1 MRLNAN
7 ETQRIIIGSD
17 KPKGIIMQQ
26 RLLKKT
32 AVFSLLFAV
41 AAMGIMIGLST
52 TRVITISEIAQ
63 DEVMREQKQPAKQ
76 QPETDG
82 RTLLFDDTG
91 KEHTDY
97 LCIPLPETGK
107 AEDITIEN
115 HYMDREMC
123 VLLNNVESS
132 FYEEHALSGNH
143 TVIQKGEYTPMTDGV
158 MLKFQLDELYEYRT
172 VYEDGGLYISFL
184 NPRELYNR
192 IVVVDPVCGGL
203 SNGNTANGLT
213 EKEIALQI
221 ARSLKKKLDDSDIKA
236 YYTRMDD
243 VNPPAE
249 KRIAIANEV
258 KADMYIAI
266 AVDAREDTSVYGVST
281 LYNDEYFIP
290 GFGSVELADLLEK
303 ETAAG
308 VKTKALGLEKDVE
321 NTTLG
326 QATVPAAEIRV
337 GCMTNP
343 QEAILLGRED
353 YIEKIATGIYNAI
366 NDAYDMY
373 LVNK

>member
-1 MRLNAN
+1 
-7 ETQRIIIGSD
+7 
-17 KPKGIIMQQ
+17 MQQ
-26 RLLKKT
+26 RLVKRT

-41 AAMGIMIGLST
+41 AAMGIMIGLSI
-52 TRVITISEIAQ
+52 TRVITISEVAQ
-63 DEVMREQKQPAKQ
+63 DEVARGHRPAVTQ
-76 QPETDG
+76 TQTEENG
-82 RTLLFDDTG
+82 GALIFDEASW
-91 KEHTDY
+91 EHTDY

-123 VLLNNVESS
+123 VLLKNVESS
-132 FYEEHALSGNH
+132 FYTEHALGGNY
-143 TVIQKGEYTPMTDGV
+143 TAVSSGEYTETTDGV
-158 MLKFQLDELYEYRT
+158 MLKFRLDGLYEYRT

-184 NPRELYNR
+184 NPRELYGR
-192 IVVVDPVCGGL
+192 IVVIDPVCGGMN
-203 SNGNTANGLT
+203 NGNATNGLV
-213 EKEIALQI
+213 EKELTLQI
-221 ARSLKKKLDDSDIKA
+221 ARSLKEKLDDSDIKA

-243 VNPPAE
+243 VNPSAD
-249 KRIAIANEV
+249 KRIGIANEV

-266 AVDAREDTSVYGVST
+266 AVDAQEDTSLYGVST
-281 LYNDEYFIP
+281 HYQDEYFIP

-303 ETAAG
+303 ETVTA
-308 VKTKALGLEKDVE
+308 VKTKALGLKKDVA
-321 NTTLG
+321 NVTLG
-326 QATVPAAEIRV
+326 SATVPAAEIRV

-366 NDAYDMY
+366 IDAYDMY